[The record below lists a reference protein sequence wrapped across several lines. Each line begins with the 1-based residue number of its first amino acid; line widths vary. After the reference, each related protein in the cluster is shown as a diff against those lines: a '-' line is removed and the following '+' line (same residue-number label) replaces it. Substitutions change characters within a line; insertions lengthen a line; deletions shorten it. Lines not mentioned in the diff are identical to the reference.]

1 MSYFFNDNCDNLDTL
16 KTLVELV
23 SQNRL
28 GKLEI
33 KEGDLSVK
41 VEGCPP
47 PPPKHDCPPPHHIPP
62 MDGHMPPMPPM
73 PPMGGNVPPMP
84 PQGNPSVVDIHT
96 TVEKVENVASASTGN
111 VVKSPIVGTFYAS
124 PSPDKPPYVKVGDT
138 VKKGDTIMIIES
150 MKLMNEVTSE
160 YDGVVKEILVKDGTP
175 VEYDQPI
182 MIIE

>member
-23 SQNRL
+23 SQNKL

-41 VEGCPP
+41 IEGRPCPP
-47 PPPKHDCPPPHHIPP
+47 PPPKHDFPPH
-62 MDGHMPPMPPM
+62 MPPM

-84 PQGNPSVVDIHT
+84 PQGNPSVVNINT
-96 TVEKVENVASASTGN
+96 TVEKVDSVASAGN

-160 YDGVVKEILVKDGTP
+160 FDGVVKEILVKDGTP